1 MKYKVCG
8 YQFIDY
14 EKDGKRNTGYRF
26 HLISEPVNDGKNV
39 DLIIGG
45 PPCQSFSTVGKRVYD
60 DKAKM
65 FRSRQIQKRK
75 KTRLACGKLKKT
87 FPQRHLC
94 RTKRTTVT
102 CKSKQTKKNNVKKVD
117 CS

>member
-39 DLIIGG
+39 GSSVDQVYISSSKQALIEKFL
-45 PPCQSFSTVGKRVYD
+45 SFFKTG
-60 DKAKM
+60 KM
-65 FRSRQIQKRK
+65 FRIFYNKYGSVEEI
-75 KTRLACGKLKKT
+75 L
-87 FPQRHLC
+87 
-94 RTKRTTVT
+94 
-102 CKSKQTKKNNVKKVD
+102 D
-117 CS
+117 